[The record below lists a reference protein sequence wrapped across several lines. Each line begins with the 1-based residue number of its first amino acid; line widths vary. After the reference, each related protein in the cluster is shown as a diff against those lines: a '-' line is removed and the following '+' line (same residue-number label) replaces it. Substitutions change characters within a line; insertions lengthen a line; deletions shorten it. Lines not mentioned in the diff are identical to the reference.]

1 MFVQAQQTA
10 LLSQPNTTYSTAIER
25 LPLGPCGVK
34 TVLNLHVKKKEKR
47 KRHGEEK
54 MKELP
59 GFVFASPETGQ
70 ALVES
75 CAAGCRFGSSLE
87 PAVGI

>member
-1 MFVQAQQTA
+1 
-10 LLSQPNTTYSTAIER
+10 
-25 LPLGPCGVK
+25 
-34 TVLNLHVKKKEKR
+34 
-47 KRHGEEK
+47 

-87 PAVGI
+87 PAVGIQTACYSACYSEISQCRAGEGADVTSFTEKQRIQKANETGKIQRLKSTP

>member
-1 MFVQAQQTA
+1 
-10 LLSQPNTTYSTAIER
+10 
-25 LPLGPCGVK
+25 
-34 TVLNLHVKKKEKR
+34 
-47 KRHGEEK
+47 